1 MMEEAKEEKR
11 KVEQTE
17 AKFRGL
23 LESMPDAMMVVD
35 RDERIH
41 LVSAQTEQLFGYD
54 RQELL
59 GQLVEVLIPIRFRPR
74 HSGHRAG
81 YFTHAMPRPTGQGLE
96 LYGLRKDGS
105 EFPIDISLSQ
115 IQTEEGPLVTIAIR
129 DITERRRTERR
140 QAAQYAVTQVLAESP
155 TLQEA
160 SAKILQVL
168 CESLG
173 WDMGAIWRVD
183 PDANLLRCLEIWHGP
198 EMDAAEFVALSQQQ
212 TFASG
217 VGLPGRVWS
226 CGEPAWIPN
235 VILDSNF
242 PRVTMAAKSGL
253 HAAIGFPIKIGKN
266 IYGVIEF
273 FSREIREPDSDLLQ
287 MVGDTGN
294 KIGQFI
300 ERKRMEEALKEQER
314 SLVAA
319 QALAHLGSW
328 EWHIKSGEERWSDEQ
343 FRIFGYEPQSFA
355 PSYGTFIQAL
365 HPDDRDRVLIA
376 VKKTLDEQALYDLE
390 CRIMR
395 PNGEIR
401 FVQCCGN
408 VYRDQAGQ
416 SVRMAGTVLDITERK
431 RVEEEITLLNAD
443 LERRVSQRTAE
454 LKAANKELESFSYS
468 VSHDLRAPLRSI
480 DGFSQALLEDCADK
494 LDEPGKDALRRVR
507 VASQRMGKLID
518 DLLQLSGLMRS
529 ELQRRSVDMSDL
541 ALASATEVRNIWPGR
556 QVKLIIAPGLH
567 AEGDQQLLRIVF
579 DNLLGNAWKFTSKRE
594 QATIEVGAIS
604 HNGTT
609 AYFVRDN
616 GAGFDMA
623 YSDKLFGAFQRLHA
637 MADYPGT
644 GIGLATVQRIIHR
657 HGGRVWAE
665 GKVDE
670 GATFYFTLDG

>member
-1 MMEEAKEEKR
+1 M
-11 KVEQTE
+11 
-17 AKFRGL
+17 
-23 LESMPDAMMVVD
+23 
-35 RDERIH
+35 
-41 LVSAQTEQLFGYD
+41 
-54 RQELL
+54 
-59 GQLVEVLIPIRFRPR
+59 
-74 HSGHRAG
+74 
-81 YFTHAMPRPTGQGLE
+81 
-96 LYGLRKDGS
+96 
-105 EFPIDISLSQ
+105 
-115 IQTEEGPLVTIAIR
+115 
-129 DITERRRTERR
+129 
-140 QAAQYAVTQVLAESP
+140 TQVLAESP
-155 TLQEA
+155 TLQDA

-173 WDMGAIWRVD
+173 WDVGAIWRVD
-183 PDANLLRCLEIWHGP
+183 PDANLMRCLEIWHGP
-198 EMDAAEFVALSQQQ
+198 ETDAAEFVAVSWQL

-217 VGLPGRVWS
+217 VGMPGRVWS
-226 CGEPAWIPN
+226 RGEPVWVPD
-235 VILDSNF
+235 VLLDSNF

-300 ERKRMEEALKEQER
+300 ERKRMEEALKEQEC
-314 SLVAA
+314 SLVTA

-343 FRIFGYEPQSFA
+343 FCIFGYEPQSFA
-355 PSYGTFIQAL
+355 PSYGTFIQTL

-507 VASQRMGKLID
+507 AASQRMGKLID
-518 DLLQLSGLMRS
+518 DLLQLSRTTQS
-529 ELQRRSVDMSDL
+529 ELQRGPLDVSAL

-637 MADYPGT
+637 IADYPGT